1 MLIDFFY
8 TLRKAEVP
16 VTVKELLILLEA
28 LKSGVVFASV
38 DDFYLLSRLCLV
50 KDEKY
55 FDRFDQAFGF
65 YFKGLDDLKIFPD
78 DAIPSDWLRSEF
90 FKDLSAEEKAAIEK
104 LGGLDKLL
112 DTLNERL
119 KDQHERH
126 AGGNKWIGTGGTSP
140 FGHSGYNPEGIR
152 IGGESRHKRAVKVWE
167 KREFKNLDDSVEL
180 GTRNLKVALRKLR
193 QFARTGSADELD
205 LKGTIKSTA
214 ENAGLL
220 DIKMVPER
228 HNAAKV
234 LLFLDIGGSMDPY
247 IHLCEQLFSAARSEF
262 KHLEY
267 FYFHN
272 CVYEHVWKDNR
283 RRFDNK
289 LSTLDV
295 LNTYGS
301 DYRVIFIGD
310 AAMSPYEL
318 LSPYGSVEHMN
329 EETGQVWLQRIIDTW
344 GKAIWLNPVDAGYW
358 KYTQT
363 TDMISKQL
371 EGHMYPLTLEG
382 LENAIKYL
390 SK

>member
-16 VTVKELLILLEA
+16 VTVKELLTLLEA
-28 LKSGVVFASV
+28 LKSGVVFASI

-90 FKDLSAEEKAAIEK
+90 FKDLSAEEKAAVEK

-371 EGHMYPLTLEG
+371 AGHMYPLTLEG

>member
-234 LLFLDIGGSMDPY
+234 LLFLDVGGSMDPY

>member
-16 VTVKELLILLEA
+16 VTVKELLTLLEA

-329 EETGQVWLQRIIDTW
+329 EETGQMWLQRIIDTW

-371 EGHMYPLTLEG
+371 AGHMYPLSLEG

>member
-16 VTVKELLILLEA
+16 VTVKELLTLLEA
-28 LKSGVVFASV
+28 LKSRVVFASV

-234 LLFLDIGGSMDPY
+234 LLFLDVGGSMDPY

>member
-16 VTVKELLILLEA
+16 VTVKELLTLLEA
-28 LKSGVVFASV
+28 LKSRVVFASV

-234 LLFLDIGGSMDPY
+234 LLFLDIGGSMDSY

-371 EGHMYPLTLEG
+371 AGHMYPLTLEG
-382 LENAIKYL
+382 LESAIKYL

>member
-8 TLRKAEVP
+8 TLRKVEVP
-16 VTVKELLILLEA
+16 VTVKELLTLLEA

-329 EETGQVWLQRIIDTW
+329 EETGQMWLQRIIDTW

-371 EGHMYPLTLEG
+371 AGRMYPLTLEG